1 MARAINFNQ
10 CFQNSIFNFCYLYTY
25 NYNYNCNIYI
35 YIYMNNDLFDK
46 SIIDLIF
53 VYIQVDAPLPQ

>member
-1 MARAINFNQ
+1 MLLTSINVSKIQ
-10 CFQNSIFNFCYLYTY
+10 YLIFVTC
-25 NYNYNCNIYI
+25 IRIIIIIIVI